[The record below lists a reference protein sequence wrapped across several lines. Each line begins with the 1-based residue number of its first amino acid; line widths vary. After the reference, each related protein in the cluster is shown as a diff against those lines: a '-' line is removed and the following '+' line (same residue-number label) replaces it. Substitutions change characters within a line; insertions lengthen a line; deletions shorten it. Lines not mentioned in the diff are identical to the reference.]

1 MTTLTLEPRVA
12 NLEDLMAQLTQN
24 MSQLSEENRRTTSQ
38 VQKSSLQL
46 DLLSKQVQLTERHVQ
61 QTSQRVDELVEEMQ
75 KFRAEMQEESCRFRA
90 EMQEMAKNSDKNAKE
105 FRRQMAEISH
115 KMGTMAEDLVA
126 PSIPRILAEI
136 VNCPELPQME
146 GVRIRKRLPDGR
158 VKEYDTIAVCG
169 DYILVNETKS
179 RLRSEDIADFVKSLE
194 EVRDFLPEY
203 ADKQVIGTL
212 ASFYIDPNLVT
223 HGERQGL
230 IMLGVVDGL
239 MEILNRRNFVPK
251 RF

>member
-1 MTTLTLEPRVA
+1 
-12 NLEDLMAQLTQN
+12 MAQLTQN

-75 KFRAEMQEESCRFRA
+75 KFRAEMQE
-90 EMQEMAKNSDKNAKE
+90 MAKNSDKNAKE
-105 FRRQMAEISH
+105 FRRQMAEISR

-146 GVRIRKRLPDGR
+146 GVRILKRLPDGR

-169 DYILVNETKS
+169 DYILINETKS